1 MVMGTVLVIDDEPS
15 IVALIE
21 EVLGVEGYRVV
32 AAVGEAALR
41 CARDVHPDVILLDL
55 MMPGLDGV
63 EVSQRLRADP
73 ATARIPIVAMSACSQ
88 SRLSATVG
96 LMRANGQLSKPFDMR
111 RLCATVARWA
121 EAK

>member
-32 AAVGEAALR
+32 AAVGEAALQ

-73 ATARIPIVAMSACSQ
+73 ATARIPIVAMSACTQ
-88 SRLSATVG
+88 PRLSATVG
-96 LMRANGQLSKPFDMR
+96 LMRANDQLSKPFDMG

-121 EAK
+121 EAI